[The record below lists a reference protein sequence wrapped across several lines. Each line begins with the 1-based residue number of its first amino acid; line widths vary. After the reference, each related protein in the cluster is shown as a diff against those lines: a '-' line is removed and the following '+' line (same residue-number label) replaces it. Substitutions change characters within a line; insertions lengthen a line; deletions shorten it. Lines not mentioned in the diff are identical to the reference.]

1 MNKSQNF
8 YNNFEENSN
17 SSIADFNNNN
27 NHLNDINMNID
38 DRNQESEKIFPF
50 NLSTKKNQS
59 YIGEIK
65 FRNYIP
71 YDKNFEME
79 RLNYFENIL
88 KVEKDYDK
96 KVRRA
101 IKEFINIEKNPL
113 SIVPKKNNI
122 DLKRNLG
129 NKLSKLNR
137 RTEIAILELIS
148 NKIKNY
154 FYIFIFIF

>member
-1 MNKSQNF
+1 MNKSQNLN
-8 YNNFEENSN
+8 YIYEENSN
-17 SSIADFNNNN
+17 SFNDGFNEDNNFI
-27 NHLNDINMNID
+27 NDINMNID
-38 DRNQESEKIFPF
+38 GRDQESEKIFPL
-50 NLSTKKNQS
+50 NLSSKKNQT

-65 FRNYIP
+65 FKNYIP
-71 YDKNFEME
+71 IDKNFEME

-96 KVRRA
+96 KVRKA

-148 NKIKNY
+148 KKN
-154 FYIFIFIF
+154 

>member
-1 MNKSQNF
+1 MIKNKNDFQ
-8 YNNFEENSN
+8 ENSSYDELN
-17 SSIADFNNNN
+17 RENNYDI
-27 NHLNDINMNID
+27 NDIEINNL
-38 DRNQESEKIFPF
+38 NQESEKTFPF
-50 NLSTKKNQS
+50 NLSSKKNQT

-71 YDKNFEME
+71 IDKTFEME
-79 RLNYFENIL
+79 RLNYFENIM

-101 IKEFINIEKNPL
+101 IKDFINIEKNPL

-148 NKIKNY
+148 KL
-154 FYIFIFIF
+154 IFIYLLIF